1 MDEQSQDQAIEET
14 QLESQDQAQTEETG
28 EGNDQDLVEVNGEKL
43 SIDELKKGY
52 MRSADYTRKTQRLAQ
67 DKSKSL
73 EDIKD
78 SNPELYNAVVQ
89 LREAWVATKDD
100 ISETIKEQLEEI
112 ESKKSSEQSA
122 KQFFE
127 NNPDLEKSQKAIL
140 ELSKNTG
147 MTPEEVA
154 IHYWF
159 ADSDKLQKGKK
170 EVKGKFAPKPKSYW
184 ELSRQE
190 KDSFINQSANIPD
203 NIFYRK

>member
-1 MDEQSQDQAIEET
+1 MDEQSQDQVLDQVDE
-14 QLESQDQAQTEETG
+14 QSQDQAQTEETG

-203 NIFYRK
+203 NPFYRK

>member
-1 MDEQSQDQAIEET
+1 
-14 QLESQDQAQTEETG
+14 
-28 EGNDQDLVEVNGEKL
+28 
-43 SIDELKKGY
+43 

-140 ELSKNTG
+140 ELRNTG
-147 MTPEEVA
+147 MTPAEVA

-159 ADSDKLQKGKK
+159 ADSDKLQKRKK
-170 EVKGKFAPKPKSYW
+170 EVKGKFAPKPKSY
-184 ELSRQE
+184 ESYLDKKRTLLLTNLQTFLIIL
-190 KDSFINQSANIPD
+190 FIGN
-203 NIFYRK
+203 NIFNLICIWLIM

>member
-1 MDEQSQDQAIEET
+1 MDEQSQDQTTEET
-14 QLESQDQAQTEETG
+14 QVESQDQAQTEETG

-170 EVKGKFAPKPKSYW
+170 K
-184 ELSRQE
+184 
-190 KDSFINQSANIPD
+190 
-203 NIFYRK
+203 